1 MLPQSNRNRKL
12 ERRETGCQHIRSRT
26 EEQTG
31 NSLRHTC
38 RRFPPL
44 RLAPTD
50 HCWKQRWIRILLF
63 VGPIHGRRRSP
74 ANPEPTNPPRT
85 GSPGSHA
92 EIWPTSLH
100 KPEICG
106 HTDPGRWKP
115 CRPTGQPVWQ
125 ILPKCPG
132 RGSKTG
138 MYNLRDCQRP
148 LYQYAGR
155 RSDAFLNLSQ

>member
-38 RRFPPL
+38 RRFPPSSPGSNRSL
-44 RLAPTD
+44 LKTKMDQNPT
-50 HCWKQRWIRILLF
+50 I

-74 ANPEPTNPPRT
+74 ANPEPTNPPGLAPRE
-85 GSPGSHA
+85 A
-92 EIWPTSLH
+92 MQ
-100 KPEICG
+100 KY
-106 HTDPGRWKP
+106 D
-115 CRPTGQPVWQ
+115 QPVYINRRYAD
-125 ILPKCPG
+125 ILIPAGENPVGQLVSRYDKSFQNVLAG
-132 RGSKTG
+132 GSKTG

-155 RSDAFLNLSQ
+155 RSDAFLDLSQ